1 MSQSIDSNISDPKT
15 ISKRLISIDALRG
28 FVMVIMLIDHVRET
42 FFLHMQVGDPVDVTI
57 TSPELFFTRWASS
70 ICAPVFIFLTGMSAY
85 LYSTKYSLE
94 KTSAFLFKRGL
105 FLVLLELTLVVFL
118 WTGKYPPDRY
128 YLQVI
133 WCIGLCM
140 IALSGLIYLPRNFQI
155 TLGVI
160 IVAGH
165 NLLDGFKVEAES
177 NFFIPWAILYQREVF
192 EIFDGIDAR
201 TSYPILP
208 WIGVILLGFCLGPWF
223 AKNVSPTIRKK
234 KLLTAGI
241 IGLISFFI
249 IRYANF
255 YGDFPRINTG
265 EALTTFMSF
274 IALTKYPPSL
284 LFNLSM
290 LSIGLLLLVLFEKY
304 EDNKLTNIMADFG
317 AAPMFYYVFHLAVL
331 KILYL
336 IAITING
343 PTHGKY
349 FSFNTVG
356 QIWIAF
362 FIFTFLF
369 YFPTRWFA
377 KFKQRNK
384 HIKWLQY
391 F

>member
-1 MSQSIDSNISDPKT
+1 MSQSIESNKDEQAIMN
-15 ISKRLISIDALRG
+15 KRLISIDALRG

-42 FFLHMQVGDPVDVTI
+42 FFLHMQVGDPVDVTT

-70 ICAPVFIFLTGMSAY
+70 ICAPVFIFLTGLSAY
-85 LYSTKYSLE
+85 LYSTKHTKE
-94 KTSAFLFKRGL
+94 ETSAFLFKRGL
-105 FLVLLELTLVVFL
+105 FLVILELTLVVFL

-133 WCIGLCM
+133 WCIGFCM
-140 IALSGLIYLPRNFQI
+140 IALSGLLYLPRSFQL
-155 TLGVI
+155 TLGLI

-165 NLLDGFKVEAES
+165 NLIDGFKVEADS
-177 NFFIPWAILYQREVF
+177 TFFIPWAILYQREVF
-192 EIFDGIDAR
+192 DILPGIDAR

-208 WIGVILLGFCLGPWF
+208 WIGVIMLGYYLGPWF
-223 AKNVSPTIRKK
+223 SKNVSPVIREK
-234 KLLTAGI
+234 KLLVTGFV
-241 IGLISFFI
+241 GLILFFI

-265 EALTTFMSF
+265 ETITTIMSF
-274 IALTKYPPSL
+274 LALTKYPPSL

-290 LSIGLLLLVLFEKY
+290 LSVGLLLLVLFEKY
-304 EDNKLTNIMADFG
+304 EDNKLTKIMADFG

-331 KILYL
+331 KTLYL

-349 FSFNTVG
+349 FSFNNVG
-356 QIWIAF
+356 DIWIAF

-377 KFKQRNK
+377 RYKQRNK